1 MLLLVYLAMACTL
14 RYECDPVESGIAGS
28 HVTVLDC
35 QLRGAIV
42 CGPRRLTKTWNRLVP
57 VAARAGMKLEEASEQ
72 FADVTEPATSR
83 IISGTL
89 LHS

>member
-57 VAARAGMKLEEASEQ
+57 VAARSWKRQVNSLQMSQNLQRLVS
-72 FADVTEPATSR
+72 
-83 IISGTL
+83 
-89 LHS
+89 